1 MARSRSKYCF
11 CNRNES
17 TVLAPFQPL
26 ENKSCIAIK
35 CTAVSGLDEVKCL
48 KASATCDLV
57 LVVLKS
63 LEDVPSPFLIPSSR
77 KPSVAVDDIVSRQ
90 TMYLKKDT

>member
-1 MARSRSKYCF
+1 M
-11 CNRNES
+11 
-17 TVLAPFQPL
+17 
-26 ENKSCIAIK
+26 IK

-63 LEDVPSPFLIPSSR
+63 LEDVPSPFLMPSSR

-90 TMYLKKDT
+90 TMYLKKYKYILSGLYRDTHLMDCCQRTSIVSNFK